1 MSSQRPQSKG
11 KVSKNRSS
19 VAARMDK
26 HTLQQQRGR
35 TNTARENVP
44 TNHPFFFGGANEMDQ
59 MLTNALAS
67 VIAGA
72 PIPTDSAGNSQLKPG
87 GTARSSG
94 RGQRPQANIASQKV
108 NQNVSSIGKSSSSPT
123 KSLRSTTPGYFG
135 PTIPDHIMEDLL
147 FRFLYNIPENEKMSE
162 IRVCFQVEQAHWF
175 YVDFYCSSGNTD
187 YPDCKKIGFREF
199 VRQVFY
205 KCDYLQKWKDNV
217 DNIIEGFRL
226 YKSNVPTYGLVLL
239 DSSLNYVLLVQGYFA
254 TKNTWGFPKG
264 KVNEDEVPI
273 QCAIREVLEE
283 VGYDA
288 TDKIVSRKRPLQCF
302 LNDTLIRL
310 YIATDVPMDFKF
322 GPHLRK
328 EIRKIAWFSVWDLP
342 ASKFDDQG
350 CARLGMTPNKFYTV
364 IPFVQ
369 DIQKFIQR
377 EQAKRH
383 KPKVTILR
391 KDSSAFQPVIPK
403 AQSHQSQ
410 LNLSNTAMEI
420 DQAENIPPHSSS
432 FFDQTVPPIYDSKGE
447 SSSENEGDKL
457 FKPLSFDSNQPASFT
472 GQSFLES
479 FMKMSG
485 QTPTPNTN
493 NVTENLA
500 QSTPIGES
508 GKAQPG
514 AIGSE
519 SKSRRNKDIKQPKP
533 LHSSLVIN
541 VYEAPPE
548 TPPNQTA
555 SPINRNARA
564 KSFNPFMDPVQPST
578 SGIQLSNMSAIGAVG
593 EVVNESQRSKLRQ
606 SKGSN
611 GSQTNKNQS
620 QSQSNVPAA
629 VVQSHNQG
637 ISVDIGQLFGKIENE
652 AINPDIL
659 TQNVVGRMAF
669 DLHSKNAAGQEYAD
683 ASTSAVMTST
693 PVCRSNEDIHMTSS
707 GGPPLQLAET
717 TIFDFAINQQQQ
729 IPGANSSFSAFPLNS
744 SQNHSKTTQSLNTSM
759 ASTESAGWISPATA
773 MAMDIA
779 RNEAQDEQ
787 FSVHLCKAWKSFKL
801 DRSRI
806 ILPF

>member
-1 MSSQRPQSKG
+1 MSAQRPQSKG

-35 TNTARENVP
+35 TNTARENVT

-59 MLTNALAS
+59 VLTNALAS

-72 PIPTDSAGNSQLKPG
+72 PIPTDNAGNNQLKPG

-94 RGQRPQANIASQKV
+94 RGQRTQTNNANHKV

-123 KSLRSTTPGYFG
+123 KSLRSITPGYFG
-135 PTIPDHIMEDLL
+135 PTIPEHIMEDLL

-217 DNIIEGFRL
+217 DNIIESFRL

-310 YIATDVPMDFKF
+310 YIATDVPMDFNF

-328 EIRKIAWFSVWDLP
+328 EIRKISWFSVWDLP
-342 ASKFDDQG
+342 ANKFDDQG
-350 CARLGMTPNKFYTV
+350 CARLGMSPNRFYTV

-369 DIQKFIQR
+369 DIRKFIQK

-410 LNLSNTAMEI
+410 LNVCNTSMET

-432 FFDQTVPPIYDSKGE
+432 FFDQTIPPIYDSKGE
-447 SSSENEGDKL
+447 SSSDNEGDKL
-457 FKPLSFDSNQPASFT
+457 FKPLNFDSNQPASFT
-472 GQSFLES
+472 GQTFLES
-479 FMKMSG
+479 FMKMSS

-493 NVTENLA
+493 NLTENLA
-500 QSTPIGES
+500 EKSV
-508 GKAQPG
+508 KAQPG
-514 AIGSE
+514 VIGSE
-519 SKSRRNKDIKQPKP
+519 SKSRRSKDIKQPKP

-548 TPPNQTA
+548 APPNETA
-555 SPINRNARA
+555 SPTNRNARA
-564 KSFNPFMDPVQPST
+564 KSFNPLLDPVQPST

-611 GSQTNKNQS
+611 GSQTNNNQS
-620 QSQSNVPAA
+620 QSQSNVRAA
-629 VVQSHNQG
+629 VIQSHNQG
-637 ISVDIGQLFGKIENE
+637 ISVDISQLFGKIENE

-659 TQNVVGRMAF
+659 TQNVVGHMSF
-669 DLHSKNAAGQEYAD
+669 NLPSENAAGQEYAD
-683 ASTSAVMTST
+683 ASTSAVTTST
-693 PVCRSNEDIHMTSS
+693 PIYRR
-707 GGPPLQLAET
+707 GPPPQPAESM
-717 TIFDFAINQQQQ
+717 IFDFTVNQHQQRQQ
-729 IPGANSSFSAFPLNS
+729 IPGANTSFSAYQLNS
-744 SQNHSKTTQSLNTSM
+744 SQNHHNPAHSLNTSM
-759 ASTESAGWISPATA
+759 ASTESAGWVSPATA

-779 RNEAQDEQ
+779 RNEAEDEQ
-787 FSVHLCKAWKSFKL
+787 FCVHLCKAWKSFKL